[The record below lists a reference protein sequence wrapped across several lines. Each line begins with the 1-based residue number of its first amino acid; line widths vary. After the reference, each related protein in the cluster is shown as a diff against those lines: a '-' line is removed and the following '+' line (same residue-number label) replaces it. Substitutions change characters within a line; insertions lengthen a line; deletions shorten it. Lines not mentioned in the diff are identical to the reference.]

1 LFQIFDIKDGEY
13 YIMSDTDI
21 KKMKTEHLKSICC
34 ATIAFSVLS
43 AFLILVMQ
51 FMHIEGIILIA
62 VSGIT
67 VSAGMLIRYLH
78 KNNKLTL
85 SHILVIYLVATGTI
99 LGGLSYYFAFIELT
113 NTLEQLS
120 KYIMIETVAGS
131 AGYFIKAGFENIT
144 KIREQRDKAE
154 TEIRAEYKKKLEA
167 MEKEI
172 TAEKKEYQNA
182 AASIQDEISKTKL
195 NEEKKK
201 LAEDAA
207 KELLKE
213 KEKLQKA
220 FDKEKETLLKALEKE
235 REAFKKAT
243 K

>member
-1 LFQIFDIKDGEY
+1 MDNT
-13 YIMSDTDI
+13 DTQNI
-21 KKMKTEHLKSICC
+21 KKERLKFFCF
-34 ATIAFSVLS
+34 AFTAFIVLS
-43 AFLILVMQ
+43 AFLVLVMR

-67 VSAGMLIRYLH
+67 VAAGMLIRYLH

-131 AGYFIKAGFENIT
+131 AGYFIKAGFENIN
-144 KIREQRDKAE
+144 KIRDQRDKAE
-154 TEIRAEYKKKLEA
+154 TEIRAEYKKKLDA

-182 AASIQDEISKTKL
+182 TASIQDEIAKSKL

-201 LAEDAA
+201 LAEEAA

-213 KEKLQKA
+213 KDKLQKA
-220 FDKEKETLLKALEKE
+220 FEKEKETLLKAIEKE
-235 REAFKKAT
+235 REAFNKQT